1 MIIGVPKETHRHE
14 HRVGLTPFAVAR
26 LTEEGHSIFVEKEA
40 GLAAHFS
47 DRDFAN
53 AGAKIVYSA
62 EEAYQRADLVC
73 RVGLLTA
80 DELPLLKPGSVIAA
94 FHHLAVAPKA
104 LVDRLMALETTLIGY
119 EIIRDRNGDLPV
131 LFPFS
136 EMAGQMAVH
145 IAAHYL
151 QNGAGGRGILL
162 GNVPGVPPPT
172 VLILGAGTVGRV
184 SARQALA
191 LGAHVIMLDTDI
203 SKLRAVNRT
212 FNGRV
217 VTVVGGLDRL
227 EKYTSIADVLIGA
240 ILIPGGRP
248 PLLVTESMVKAM
260 KPGSVIIDVSIDQGG
275 CVETSRPTGLEAPT
289 FTAHGVVHYC
299 VPNMTANI
307 ARTASR
313 ALASAALPY
322 LIELTGRGVNQA
334 LRDDPGL
341 AEGVYLYRGKMV
353 QEVVGA
359 TLGISTASLPVLLDR
374 GEGA

>member
-26 LTEEGHSIFVEKEA
+26 LTEEGHTIFVEKDA
-40 GLAAHFS
+40 GVAAHFS
-47 DRDFAN
+47 DRDFASS
-53 AGAKIVYSA
+53 GAKIVYSA

-80 DELPLLKPGSVIAA
+80 EELPLLKQGSVIAA
-94 FHHLAVAPKA
+94 FHHLAVAPKP
-104 LVDRLMALETTLIGY
+104 LVERLMALEATLIGY

-151 QNGAGGRGILL
+151 QNSAGGRGILL

-172 VLILGAGTVGRV
+172 VLILGAGTVGQV
-184 SARQALA
+184 AARQALA
-191 LGAHVIMLDTDI
+191 LGAHVIMLDADI
-203 SKLRAVNRT
+203 AKLRVVNRA

-227 EKYTSIADVLIGA
+227 EKYTAISDVLIGA

-289 FTAHGVVHYC
+289 FIAHGVVHYC

-322 LIELTGRGVNQA
+322 LIGLTGRGVNQA
-334 LRDDPGL
+334 LRGDPGL
-341 AEGVYLYRGKMV
+341 GEGVYLYRGKMV

-374 GEGA
+374 EEGE